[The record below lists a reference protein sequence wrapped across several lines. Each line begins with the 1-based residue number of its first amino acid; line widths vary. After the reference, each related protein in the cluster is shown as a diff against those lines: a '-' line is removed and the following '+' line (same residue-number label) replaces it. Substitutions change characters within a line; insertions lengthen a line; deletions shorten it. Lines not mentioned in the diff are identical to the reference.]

1 MGDKPQ
7 ISKIHT
13 KQSCILARGW
23 MAPLILVEVTLVPSS
38 GQAGTERNLDYSA
51 DGKVIGNG
59 APVTVG
65 LPRWRSV
72 ENTGDVRDMSS
83 IPGLGRSSGEGNGNY
98 SRILAR
104 EIPRTEEPGGLQSMG
119 PHRVGHD

>member
-38 GQAGTERNLDYSA
+38 GQAGTDRNLDYSA
-51 DGKVIGNG
+51 DRKVIRNG
-59 APVTVG
+59 APVSVG

-72 ENTGDVRDMSS
+72 ENAGDVRDMRS
-83 IPGLGRSSGEGNGNY
+83 IPGLGRSPGEGNGNY
-98 SRILAR
+98 SRILAW
-104 EIPRTEEPGGLQSMG
+104 EIPWTEEPGGLQSMG
-119 PHRVGHD
+119 SHS